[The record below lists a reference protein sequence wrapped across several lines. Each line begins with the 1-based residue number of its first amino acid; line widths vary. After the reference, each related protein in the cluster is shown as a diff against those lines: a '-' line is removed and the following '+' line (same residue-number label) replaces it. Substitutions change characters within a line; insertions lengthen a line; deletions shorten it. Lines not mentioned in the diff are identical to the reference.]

1 VSVPLSAE
9 GGFVSVSAAAPV
21 VDARL
26 SPVDV
31 EDVRVRVQI
40 AIDDFLAGRTAVLT
54 EISTDLEPLTD
65 ALADLM
71 TSGKRLRAAF
81 CYWGW
86 RGTGREDAPGL
97 VSAATALE
105 LFHAAALVHDDVMDD
120 SDTRRGRETVHRRF
134 ERLHDQQHLR
144 GLATRHGVAAAILA
158 GNLCQSWADEMLAGC
173 GLPPEA
179 VLRGRHV
186 FDLMRT
192 QVVGGQ
198 FLDVLQQAHGS
209 ADSNR
214 MRTITR
220 YKSAKYTVE
229 HPLLLGGA
237 LADASPA
244 LLAAYSRFG
253 LPLGEAFQ
261 LRDDVLGVFGDPVRT
276 GKPDTDDL
284 RDGKRTQLV
293 AIAEQRATRSQQ
305 RVLERHLGNPLLDD
319 TGAADVRLVLL
330 DTGAVT
336 EVERAIARL
345 TRQACSALDAAPLD
359 PKARGVL
366 SGLTAAATTR
376 VA

>member
-1 VSVPLSAE
+1 
-9 GGFVSVSAAAPV
+9 
-21 VDARL
+21 
-26 SPVDV
+26 
-31 EDVRVRVQI
+31 
-40 AIDDFLAGRTAVLT
+40 
-54 EISTDLEPLTD
+54 
-65 ALADLM
+65 
-71 TSGKRLRAAF
+71 
-81 CYWGW
+81 
-86 RGTGREDAPGL
+86 
-97 VSAATALE
+97 
-105 LFHAAALVHDDVMDD
+105 
-120 SDTRRGRETVHRRF
+120 
-134 ERLHDQQHLR
+134 
-144 GLATRHGVAAAILA
+144 
-158 GNLCQSWADEMLAGC
+158 
-173 GLPPEA
+173 

-244 LLAAYSRFG
+244 LLAAYSSFG

>member
-1 VSVPLSAE
+1 VSLSAP
-9 GGFVSVSAAAPV
+9 PV
-21 VDARL
+21 VDARR

-31 EDVRVRVQI
+31 EDLRVRVQI
-40 AIDDFLAGRTAVLT
+40 TIDDFMADRTAMLT
-54 EISTDLEPLTD
+54 AISTDLDPLSD
-65 ALADLM
+65 ALLDLM
-71 TSGKRLRAAF
+71 SSGKRLRAAF
-81 CYWGW
+81 CYWAW
-86 RGTGREDAPGL
+86 RGTGREDVPGL

-134 ERLHDQQHLR
+134 ERLHGQQRLR
-144 GLATRHGVAAAILA
+144 GLAARHGVAAAILA

-173 GLPPEA
+173 GLPA
-179 VLRGRHV
+179 GALHRGRPV

-198 FLDVLQQAHGS
+198 FLDVLQQAHGA
-209 ADSNR
+209 ADPHR
-214 MRTITR
+214 LRTITR

-229 HPLLLGGA
+229 HPVLLGGA

-293 AIAEQRATRSQQ
+293 AVAERRATRSQE
-305 RVLERHLGNPLLDD
+305 RVLRQHLGNPQLDD
-319 TGAADVRLVLL
+319 SGAAELRRVLL
-330 DTGAVT
+330 DTGAVH
-336 EVERAIARL
+336 EVERSITRL
-345 TRQACSALDAAPLD
+345 TSQACSALDAASLD
-359 PKARGVL
+359 PTARDVL
-366 SGLTAAATTR
+366 AGLTAAATTR

>member
-1 VSVPLSAE
+1 VSISTAT
-9 GGFVSVSAAAPV
+9 PV
-21 VDARL
+21 VDAL
-26 SPVDV
+26 MSPVDA
-31 EDVRVRVQI
+31 EDVRVRVQS
-40 AIDDFLAGRTAVLT
+40 AIDDFLDGRTALLT
-54 EISTDLEPLTD
+54 DISGDLAPLGEAITDLM
-65 ALADLM
+65 A
-71 TSGKRLRAAF
+71 SGKRLRAAF
-81 CYWGW
+81 CYWAW
-86 RGTGREDAPGL
+86 RGTGREDTPGL
-97 VSAATALE
+97 IRAATALE

-134 ERLHDQQHLR
+134 ERLHDQQRLR
-144 GLATRHGVAAAILA
+144 GLAARHGVAAAILA

-173 GLPPEA
+173 GLPA
-179 VLRGRHV
+179 ASVQRGRMV

-198 FLDVLQQAHGS
+198 YLDVLQQAQGS
-209 ADSNR
+209 ADPQR

-244 LLAAYSRFG
+244 LSAAYSRFG

-305 RVLERHLGNPLLDD
+305 RVLAQHLGNPQLDD
-319 TGAADVRLVLL
+319 AGAADVRLVML
-330 DTGAVT
+330 DTGSVA
-336 EVERAIARL
+336 EVERTIARL
-345 TRQACSALDAAPLD
+345 TQQACAALDDAPLD
-359 PKARGVL
+359 PTAHQVL
-366 SGLTAAATTR
+366 AGLTAAATTR

>member
-1 VSVPLSAE
+1 VSISTAT
-9 GGFVSVSAAAPV
+9 PV
-21 VDARL
+21 VDVRM
-26 SPVDV
+26 SPVDA
-31 EDVRVRVQI
+31 EDVRVRVQS
-40 AIDDFLAGRTAVLT
+40 AIEEFLAGRTAILT
-54 EISTDLEPLTD
+54 DISSDLEPLGAAIT
-65 ALADLM
+65 DLM
-71 TSGKRLRAAF
+71 AGGKRLRAAF
-81 CYWGW
+81 CYWAW
-86 RGTGREDAPGL
+86 RGTGREDTPGL
-97 VSAATALE
+97 ISAATALE

-120 SDTRRGRETVHRRF
+120 SDTRRGGETVHRRF
-134 ERLHDQQHLR
+134 ERLHARQGLR
-144 GLATRHGVAAAILA
+144 GLASRHGVAAAILA

-173 GLPPEA
+173 GLPA
-179 VLRGRHV
+179 VSVARGRAV

-198 FLDVLQQAHGS
+198 FLDVLQQAHGA
-209 ADSNR
+209 ADPHR

-229 HPLLLGGA
+229 HPLRLGGA

-305 RVLERHLGNPLLDD
+305 RVLAQHVGNPHLDD
-319 TGAADVRLVLL
+319 AGAAEVRLVLL

-336 EVERAIARL
+336 EVERTITRL
-345 TRQACSALDAAPLD
+345 TSQACAALDAAPLD
-359 PKARGVL
+359 PTAHQVL
-366 SGLTAAATTR
+366 AGLTAAATTR